1 MTTNDNERQ
10 AFGDVPSTRAEA
22 KQLATE
28 TPNRWIPRPEIR
40 MWLYGV
46 LVALAALGIGYG
58 VINAEQGGLWLAL
71 FAAALGVGPLV
82 AGRNVP
88 R

>member
-1 MTTNDNERQ
+1 MTNDNERT
-10 AFGDVPSTRAEA
+10 ANGDIPSTRAEA
-22 KQLATE
+22 RQLATE
-28 TPNRWIPRPEIR
+28 TPNRWIPRPELR
-40 MWLYGV
+40 LWLYGI

-58 VINAEQGGLWLAL
+58 LITIEQGGLWLAV
-71 FAAALGVGPLV
+71 FSAVLGVGPLL